1 MSAMNRV
8 SRWGVAIALASLMVP
23 GTAGAADQTGGT
35 RAAGVSQEPG
45 ENVVVGSLAA
55 RFDDTLRGA
64 GVVAEGASFSG
75 RGDGVPNTSAAIT
88 IAGIPAGATVQRAL
102 LYWMIFAG
110 SDTTAIVNGTPV
122 TGVQVGVA
130 GDVCWGT
137 PLTPTFRA
145 DVTSLVSGNGTYT
158 VAGLPSSLSGVDP
171 DTNGVAL
178 VVVYQDPASGIVR
191 RVLIRDGAISS
202 SGGNGFVRVS
212 LTCGSPG
219 ATPMK

>member
-35 RAAGVSQEPG
+35 RAAALSQGPG

-102 LYWMIFAG
+102 LYWMISGG
-110 SDTTAIVNGTPV
+110 SDTTATIN
-122 TGVQVGVA
+122 A
-130 GDVCWGT
+130 
-137 PLTPTFRA
+137 F
-145 DVTSLVSGNGTYT
+145 
-158 VAGLPSSLSGVDP
+158 
-171 DTNGVAL
+171 
-178 VVVYQDPASGIVR
+178 
-191 RVLIRDGAISS
+191 
-202 SGGNGFVRVS
+202 
-212 LTCGSPG
+212 
-219 ATPMK
+219 